1 MAANDFG
8 LWLERLRA
16 FESDAH
22 SIFGTLES
30 AASRSIT
37 LDVSYQRLDDL
48 TLKQDEMFRQA
59 LRCVENQLF
68 RAAHVMAW
76 AGLVDCLH
84 TLVSSDGFAL
94 INSTRPNWKIVSV
107 EDLSE
112 RFTEHALVETLH
124 MMGALSKP
132 ESKALFGMLSKRN
145 ECAHPGDYFP
155 SFNETLGYITEI
167 MVRLRKLQDKYPNLN
182 I

>member
-1 MAANDFG
+1 M
-8 LWLERLRA
+8 L
-16 FESDAH
+16 
-22 SIFGTLES
+22 
-30 AASRSIT
+30 
-37 LDVSYQRLDDL
+37 VL
-48 TLKQDEMFRQA
+48 TLPFAPLGKNPPA
-59 LRCVENQLF
+59 V
-68 RAAHVMAW
+68 AA
-76 AGLVDCLH
+76 
-84 TLVSSDGFAL
+84 
-94 INSTRPNWKIVSV
+94 
-107 EDLSE
+107 
-112 RFTEHALVETLH
+112 ETLH